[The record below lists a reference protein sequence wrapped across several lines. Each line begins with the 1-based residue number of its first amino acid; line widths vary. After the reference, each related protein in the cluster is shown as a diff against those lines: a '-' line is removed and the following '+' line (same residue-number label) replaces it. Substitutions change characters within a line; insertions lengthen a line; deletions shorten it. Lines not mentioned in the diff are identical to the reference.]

1 MIKKYKGMTIPDLIE
16 LLYKNNKKLDLIVS
30 NDDYFVELLDER
42 RLRIYD

>member
-30 NDDYFVELLDER
+30 NDDYIEREEFIVEEVEDL
-42 RLRIYD
+42 